1 MASGRVLLGRRMGA
15 LVSIGTARAAPHRL
29 HGQLCLLLADRPMP
43 AALREI
49 SGAGAWLET
58 TARPPQGSRVTLRHP
73 EAGSIDADIVA
84 HDVIGLRIAFARDEQ
99 AVAFALAVIA
109 ADMSRPA

>member
-1 MASGRVLLGRRMGA
+1 MVSMTSIDRMEK
-15 LVSIGTARAAPHRL
+15 TKPHRL
-29 HGQLCLLLADRPMP
+29 RGLLCLLLADRPMP

-73 EAGSIDADIVA
+73 DAGSIEADVVA
-84 HDVIGLRIAFARDEQ
+84 HDVIGLRLAFARDET

>member
-1 MASGRVLLGRRMGA
+1 MVP
-15 LVSIGTARAAPHRL
+15 IGTATAGAPHRL
-29 HGQLCLLLADRPMP
+29 RGSLCLLLADRPMP

-58 TARPPQGSRVTLRHP
+58 NARPAQGTRVTLRHP
-73 EAGSIDADIVA
+73 DAGSIEADVVA
-84 HDVIGLRIAFARDEQ
+84 HDVIGLRLAFARNEE

-109 ADMSRPA
+109 ADMSRPD

>member
-1 MASGRVLLGRRMGA
+1 MGSMI
-15 LVSIGTARAAPHRL
+15 SIDRTGVAKPHRL
-29 HGQLCLLLADRPMP
+29 RGSLCLLLADRPMP

-58 TARPPQGSRVTLRHP
+58 TARPATGMRVTLRHP
-73 EAGSIDADIVA
+73 DAGAIEAEVIA
-84 HDVIGLRIAFARDEQ
+84 HDVIGLRLAFGRDEA

>member
-1 MASGRVLLGRRMGA
+1 MISIDKARVAG
-15 LVSIGTARAAPHRL
+15 PHRL
-29 HGQLCLLLADRPMP
+29 HRSLCLLLGDRPMP

-58 TARPPQGSRVTLRHP
+58 TARPPQGSSVTLRHP
-73 EAGSIDADIVA
+73 DAGAIEAVVVA
-84 HDVIGLRIAFARDEQ
+84 HDVIGLRLAFSRDET

-109 ADMSRPA
+109 ADMSLPD